1 MEISQHRLANLLLDL
16 VFLVQKDGRIAFV
29 NKACI
34 QTLGYEPEEMIGRH
48 IRDFVHP
55 DDQAKTG
62 AEMSHVVS
70 SRARFGFENRY
81 LHKDG
86 RTVHLQWSA
95 HWSSEEQLRIGVA
108 RDISERKRV
117 EQRQA
122 TLLTLSTLAQNAH
135 SLDELFTTFD
145 AALRQ
150 LLPFHGFAVL
160 LEPGLHLAYHSG
172 VDTLPATDD
181 WYAVPMSSAKAVT
194 GQLRLQLTGAGSLLM
209 AERDVLQFA
218 ADQAAAV
225 IQRFALQSE
234 LLHSARHDELT
245 GLPNRR
251 LFQDRM
257 QTAIARCNRNAVGGA
272 ILFMDLDRFKDIND
286 HFGHGA
292 GDKVLQA
299 VAARIAG
306 NVRGMDTVARL
317 GGDEF
322 VVLLEG
328 VATKDQA
335 QATADKITNAI
346 EAPLELDGV
355 RLNISASIGIALYP
369 DDGASID
376 QLMRCAD
383 QAMYLSKAQRK
394 TQHP

>member
-1 MEISQHRLANLLLDL
+1 
-16 VFLVQKDGRIAFV
+16 
-29 NKACI
+29 
-34 QTLGYEPEEMIGRH
+34 
-48 IRDFVHP
+48 
-55 DDQAKTG
+55 
-62 AEMSHVVS
+62 
-70 SRARFGFENRY
+70 
-81 LHKDG
+81 
-86 RTVHLQWSA
+86 
-95 HWSSEEQLRIGVA
+95 
-108 RDISERKRV
+108 
-117 EQRQA
+117 
-122 TLLTLSTLAQNAH
+122 
-135 SLDELFTTFD
+135 
-145 AALRQ
+145 
-150 LLPFHGFAVL
+150 
-160 LEPGLHLAYHSG
+160 
-172 VDTLPATDD
+172 
-181 WYAVPMSSAKAVT
+181 VT